1 MFSITWNNS
10 FTDSLN
16 DLLTA
21 LSAVG
26 NLNGQL
32 CHAAG
37 VRKTD
42 HVLKSVYKHAQKD
55 KEEDMMKFASIYI
68 WDIRVKSWGN
78 SGEILKKNIF
88 KLKNQF

>member
-32 CHAAG
+32 CHDRRR
-37 VRKTD
+37 RKTD

-55 KEEDMMKFASIYI
+55 KKEVRFA
-68 WDIRVKSWGN
+68 R
-78 SGEILKKNIF
+78 KKAVLSQTAF
-88 KLKNQF
+88 

>member
-1 MFSITWNNS
+1 MFSITRNNS

-32 CHAAG
+32 CHDRRRPEDRPRTQVCIQACSKGQERGA
-37 VRKTD
+37 
-42 HVLKSVYKHAQKD
+42 VLQ
-55 KEEDMMKFASIYI
+55 E
-68 WDIRVKSWGN
+68 
-78 SGEILKKNIF
+78 KKAVLSQTAF
-88 KLKNQF
+88 